1 DGFDLG
7 AQRRPIKLNDLP
19 EAYKKITAYK
29 NALRNGEY
37 IDFDD
42 DSMVSVVSKKEIGS
56 NGEYNLGGERYKQP
70 ALKQSTYNVVKI
82 GEVFKTSSGG
92 TPSKSNEKYWNNGT
106 IPWLKSGEVAQ
117 GFIYKS
123 EESITGLALQESSAK
138 IFPVNSV
145 LIAMYGATAGQVG
158 LLKIQSSTNQAVCA
172 IYPNENTIP
181 EYLYYLL
188 KVKRDY
194 LVGLSVGGA
203 QPNISQTIIKEL
215 KIPLPPLS
223 VQEEIVAEIERYQQI
238 IDGARQVVNN
248 YKPRIDIDPNW
259 EMVELGEVCEVNP
272 KKSEIKDLDE
282 STMISFVPMAVLNEN
297 QIDFISQEEKPLGE
311 VFKGYTYFRDNDVLI
326 AKVTPCFENGKAGI
340 ANNLKNGIGFGSSEY
355 YVLRP
360 NNKILSVWIYLN
372 LTSQHFMDNGKS
384 KMTGTGGLQRVP
396 RDYVS
401 SYKIPLPSV
410 EIQQQIVTRIE
421 KEQVLVNANKQLIEL
436 FEQRI
441 KDRMAKVWGE

>member
-1 DGFDLG
+1 
-7 AQRRPIKLNDLP
+7 
-19 EAYKKITAYK
+19 
-29 NALRNGEY
+29 
-37 IDFDD
+37 
-42 DSMVSVVSKKEIGS
+42 
-56 NGEYNLGGERYKQP
+56 
-70 ALKQSTYNVVKI
+70 
-82 GEVFKTSSGG
+82 
-92 TPSKSNEKYWNNGT
+92 
-106 IPWLKSGEVAQ
+106 
-117 GFIYKS
+117 
-123 EESITGLALQESSAK
+123 
-138 IFPVNSV
+138 
-145 LIAMYGATAGQVG
+145 
-158 LLKIQSSTNQAVCA
+158 
-172 IYPNENTIP
+172 
-181 EYLYYLL
+181 
-188 KVKRDY
+188 VKRDY
-194 LVGLSVGGA
+194 LVRLSVGGA

-223 VQEEIVAEIERYQQI
+223 IQEEIVAEIERYQQI

-248 YKPRIDIDPNW
+248 YKPRIDIDPDW

-372 LTSQHFMDNGKS
+372 LTSQHFMDYGKS

-410 EIQQQIVTRIE
+410 EIQQQIVTSIE
-421 KEQVLVNANKQLIEL
+421 QEQVLVNANKQLIEL

-441 KDRMAKVWGE
+441 KDRMSKVWGE